1 MAQVAAS
8 SYMRSVGHAIITTMG
23 HGTTRPPGTW
33 EVVCLPLNP
42 QSGTSRGRGGSGVW
56 VHCSVVS
63 LCCIPVWSET
73 RGWTGK
79 GLAAPCTYHKQR
91 IQRVGL
97 SSLGPTIF
105 QYGRGPPFPRAPHQ
119 PPPIESARV
128 TEHLPRSLLWW
139 RVVVS
144 IPPAAIIQPID
155 IRRKS
160 ISVLIFVLVSRACR
174 NIRW

>member
-1 MAQVAAS
+1 MVQHGHRDVGGRMLTIESPERHVPRPWREWSVS
-8 SYMRSVGHAIITTMG
+8 SLFCSI
-23 HGTTRPPGTW
+23 
-33 EVVCLPLNP
+33 VVL
-42 QSGTSRGRGGSGVW
+42 QR
-56 VHCSVVS
+56 
-63 LCCIPVWSET
+63 SET

-79 GLAAPCTYHKQR
+79 GLATPCTYHKQR
-91 IQRVGL
+91 IQWVGL

-105 QYGRGPPFPRAPHQ
+105 QYGRSPPFPRAPHQ

-139 RVVVS
+139 RVVVG

-155 IRRKS
+155 IRRKP

-174 NIRW
+174 DIRW